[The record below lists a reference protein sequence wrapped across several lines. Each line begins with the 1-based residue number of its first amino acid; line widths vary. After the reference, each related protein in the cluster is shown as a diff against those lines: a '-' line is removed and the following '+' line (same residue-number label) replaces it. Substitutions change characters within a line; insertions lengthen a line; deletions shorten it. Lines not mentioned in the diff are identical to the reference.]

1 MIALFQ
7 KYAFLIK
14 AFVWVLPFFL
24 LHYVLFAFGP
34 FKEDYANFVFPIPI
48 VYLLFWV
55 FTKTILIALDY
66 VSKKSMAQVGYLFLF
81 LTTFKAILVYV
92 IFLEIINDQHELE
105 KNSLIFIFLVFLAI
119 ETIFTTQIFNKKQ

>member
-14 AFVWVLPFFL
+14 AFVWVLPFIL

-34 FKEDYANFVFPIPI
+34 FKEDYANFVFPIPL

-92 IFLEIINDQHELE
+92 IFLEIINDQHEVE
-105 KNSLIFIFLVFLAI
+105 KNSLIFTFLVFLAI
-119 ETIFTTQIFNKKQ
+119 ETIFTTQILNKKQ